1 MNLSFKANKIE
12 PSVTLSITAKAK
24 ELRGKGID
32 VVSFGVGEPDFNTPA
47 NIIEA
52 AIKAMKNGNTKYTET
67 NGILP
72 LREAICNKLKK
83 DNRLHYKPE
92 QIVVSNG
99 AKQCLANVF
108 FAVLNPGDEVIVPS
122 PYWVSYPELI
132 ALADGV
138 PVYVK
143 GEEQNGYKYTFEALK
158 KALTD
163 KTKAILL
170 NSPNNPTGA
179 VYSKDELAQIAEFA
193 KENDLLIIS
202 DEIYEK
208 LIYDDIEHVSIATIS
223 QDAYERTVVINGL
236 SKSYSMTGWRMGYT
250 ASSVE
255 IAKLIAGIQSHMTSN
270 ASSITQYASVE
281 ALTGP
286 QDTIKEM
293 CDEFGRRRKYM
304 IKELEDIEGVSII
317 KPQGAF
323 YIMVNVNEF
332 VGKSI
337 KGYKIASSM
346 DFAAKLLEEESV
358 AVVPGEAF
366 GINNYVRISY
376 ATSMES
382 IEKGIER
389 IKSFINKLVF

>member
-1 MNLSFKANKIE
+1 MNLSFKANRIE

-24 ELRGKGID
+24 KLKEQGID
-32 VVSFGVGEPDFNTPA
+32 VVSFGVGEPDFNTPE
-47 NIIEA
+47 NIIAA
-52 AIKAMKNGNTKYTET
+52 AIIAMKNGYTKYTET

-72 LREAICNKLKK
+72 LREAICKKLKD
-83 DNRLHYKPE
+83 DNNLNYKPE

-108 FAVLNPGDEVIVPS
+108 FAILNPGDEVIVPS

-132 ALADGV
+132 SLADGI

-143 GEEQNGYKYTFEALK
+143 GDQVNGYKYTIQALEDSIS
-158 KALTD
+158 D

-179 VYSKDELAQIAEFA
+179 VYNKAELEQIAEFA
-193 KENDLLIIS
+193 KRKNLIIIS

-208 LIYDDIEHVSIATIS
+208 LIYDDVEHVSIAS
-223 QDAYERTVVINGL
+223 LSEDAYQRTIVINGL

-250 ASSVE
+250 ASSIEV
-255 IAKLIAGIQSHMTSN
+255 AKLITSIQSHMTSN
-270 ASSITQYASVE
+270 VSTITQYASIE

-286 QDTIKEM
+286 QSEIEK
-293 CDEFGRRRKYM
+293 M
-304 IKELEDIEGVSII
+304 IKEFGKRREYMINTLQAIDNISIV

-323 YIMVNVNEF
+323 YIMVNVSELMGKELNGSKIMTSMEF
-332 VGKSI
+332 
-337 KGYKIASSM
+337 AS
-346 DFAAKLLEEESV
+346 KLLEEEKV

-366 GINNYVRISY
+366 GIDNYIRISY
-376 ATSMES
+376 ATSIES
-382 IEKGIER
+382 IEKGISR
-389 IKSFINKLVF
+389 IKSFINKLA

>member
-1 MNLSFKANKIE
+1 MYLSFKANKIE

-24 ELRGKGID
+24 ALKMQGVD
-32 VVSFGVGEPDFNTPA
+32 VVSFGVGEPDFNTPE

-52 AIKAMKNGNTKYTET
+52 AISAMKNGNTKYTET

-72 LREAICNKLKK
+72 LRKAICDKLKN
-83 DNRLHYKPE
+83 DNELEYKPE

-108 FAVLNPGDEVIVPS
+108 FAILNPGDEVIVPS

-132 ALADGV
+132 SLADGV

-143 GEEQNGYKYTFEALK
+143 GNELNGYKYTAQALK
-158 KALTD
+158 DSITD

-179 VYSKDELAQIAEFA
+179 VYTREELTEIAEVA
-193 KENDLLIIS
+193 KDYNLLIIS

-208 LIYDDIEHVSIATIS
+208 LIYDEMKHVSIASIS
-223 QDAYERTVVINGL
+223 EDAYKRTIVINGL

-250 ASSVE
+250 ASSEE
-255 IAKLIAGIQSHMTSN
+255 IARLISGIQSHMTSN
-270 ASSITQYASVE
+270 ICSITQFASIE

-286 QDTIKEM
+286 QEEIDKMIK
-293 CDEFGRRRKYM
+293 EFGRRREYM
-304 IKELEDIEGVSII
+304 IKELEAINSISII
-317 KPQGAF
+317 RPQGAF
-323 YIMVNVNEF
+323 YIMVNIEEII
-332 VGKSI
+332 GKAI
-337 KGYKIASSM
+337 NGQKILSSM
-346 DFAAKLLEEESV
+346 EFAAKLLEEESV

-366 GINNYVRISY
+366 GIDNYIRISY
-376 ATSMES
+376 ATSIET
-382 IEKGIER
+382 IEKGINR
-389 IKSFINKLVF
+389 IKSFIEKLV

>member
-24 ELRGKGID
+24 ELRQKGID
-32 VVSFGVGEPDFNTPA
+32 VVSFGVGEPDFNTPR

-52 AIKAMKNGNTKYTET
+52 AIKAMENGNTKYTET

-72 LREAICNKLKK
+72 LRNAICDKLKK
-83 DNRLHYKPE
+83 DNNLQYKPE

-108 FAVLNPGDEVIVPS
+108 FALLNPGDEVIVPS

-143 GEEQNGYKYTFEALK
+143 GEESNGYKYTTEALK
-158 KALTD
+158 AALSD

-179 VYSKDELAQIAEFA
+179 VYSKDELYQIAEVA
-193 KENDLLIIS
+193 KENDLLIIA

-208 LIYDDIEHVSIATIS
+208 LIYDDIEHVSIAALS
-223 QDAYERTVVINGL
+223 EDAYNRTIVINGL

-250 ASSVE
+250 ASSKE
-255 IAKLIAGIQSHMTSN
+255 IAKLITSIQSHMTSN
-270 ASSITQYASVE
+270 ACSITQYASIE

-286 QDTIKEM
+286 QDKIQEM
-293 CDEFGRRRKYM
+293 IEEFGKRRKYM
-304 IKELEDIEGVSII
+304 IKELEAIDGISII

-323 YIMVNVNEF
+323 YIMVNVGSF
-332 VGKSI
+332 VGK
-337 KGYKIASSM
+337 KLNGNKIMSSM
-346 DFAAKLLEEESV
+346 DFASKLLEEESV
-358 AVVPGEAF
+358 ALVPGEAF
-366 GINNYVRISY
+366 GIDNYVRISY
-376 ATSMES
+376 ATSIEN
-382 IEKGIER
+382 IEKGINR
-389 IKSFINKLVF
+389 IKSFINKLD

>member
-1 MNLSFKANKIE
+1 MYLSFKANKIE

-24 ELRGKGID
+24 ELRQQGID
-32 VVSFGVGEPDFNTPA
+32 VVSFGVGEPDFNTPK

-52 AIKAMKNGNTKYTET
+52 AIKAMENGNTKYTET

-72 LREAICNKLKK
+72 LRNAICEKLKK
-83 DNRLHYKPE
+83 DNDLQYKPE

-108 FAVLNPGDEVIVPS
+108 FAILNPGDEVLVPS

-132 ALADGV
+132 SLADGV

-143 GEEQNGYKYTFEALK
+143 GDELNGYKYTVEALND
-158 KALTD
+158 ALTV

-179 VYSKDELAQIAEFA
+179 VYSKEELQQVAEFA

-208 LIYDDIEHVSIATIS
+208 LIYDDVKHVSIGTIS
-223 QDAYERTVVINGL
+223 EDAYNRTIVINGL

-250 ASSVE
+250 ASSKE
-255 IAKLIAGIQSHMTSN
+255 IAKLITSIQSHMTSN
-270 ASSITQYASVE
+270 ASSITQYASIE

-286 QDTIKEM
+286 QDKIQEM
-293 CDEFGRRRKYM
+293 IEEFGKRREYM
-304 IKELEDIEGVSII
+304 INELEAIDGITII

-323 YIMVNVNEF
+323 YIMVNVGCA
-332 VGKSI
+332 VGKEI
-337 KGYKIASSM
+337 NGEKIMSSM
-346 DFAAKLLEEESV
+346 DFASKLLEEESV
-358 AVVPGEAF
+358 ALVPGEAF
-366 GINNYVRISY
+366 GIENYVRISY
-376 ATSMES
+376 ATSIEN
-382 IEKGIER
+382 IEKGINR
-389 IKSFINKLVF
+389 IKSFMSKLV

>member
-1 MNLSFKANKIE
+1 MYLSFKANKIE

-24 ELRGKGID
+24 ALKMQGVD

-52 AIKAMKNGNTKYTET
+52 AISAMKNGNTKYTET
-67 NGILP
+67 NGIVP
-72 LREAICNKLKK
+72 LRKAICDKLKN
-83 DNRLHYKPE
+83 DNELEYKPE

-132 ALADGV
+132 SLADGV

-143 GEEQNGYKYTFEALK
+143 GDELNGYKYTAQALK
-158 KALTD
+158 DSITD

-179 VYSKDELAQIAEFA
+179 VYTRKELTEIAEVA
-193 KENDLLIIS
+193 KDYNLLIIS

-208 LIYDDIEHVSIATIS
+208 LIYDEMKHVSIASIS
-223 QDAYERTVVINGL
+223 EDAYKRTIVINGL

-250 ASSVE
+250 ASSGE
-255 IAKLIAGIQSHMTSN
+255 IARLISGIQSHMTSN
-270 ASSITQYASVE
+270 ICSITQFASIE

-286 QDTIKEM
+286 QEEIDKMIK
-293 CDEFGRRRKYM
+293 EFGRRRKYM
-304 IKELEDIEGVSII
+304 IKELEAINSISII
-317 KPQGAF
+317 RPQGAF
-323 YIMVNVNEF
+323 YIMVNIKEII
-332 VGKSI
+332 GKAI
-337 KGYKIASSM
+337 NGQKILSSM
-346 DFAAKLLEEESV
+346 EFAAKLLEEESV

-366 GINNYVRISY
+366 GIDNYIRISY
-376 ATSMES
+376 ATSIET
-382 IEKGIER
+382 IEKGINR
-389 IKSFINKLVF
+389 IKSFIEKLV